1 MKKHLIQNFCK
12 KKNKTKTKT
21 KTKKQTTKL
30 SRTYAQKNK
39 ENIFS
44 DKDQQSKI
52 RPIYIWFNLK
62 KYDFK
67 ILSWLRSSEFK
78 TRQRKI
84 KRNTKLKR
92 VKKQNKFTEKK
103 GGKT

>member
-1 MKKHLIQNFCK
+1 MDIRPNKILIGGGVSPCVCVFVCGHGVKMKERMKKHLIQIFCK
-12 KKNKTKTKT
+12 KKTKTKTKT

-52 RPIYIWFNLK
+52 RPIYI
-62 KYDFK
+62 
-67 ILSWLRSSEFK
+67 
-78 TRQRKI
+78 
-84 KRNTKLKR
+84 
-92 VKKQNKFTEKK
+92 
-103 GGKT
+103 